1 MFAKSCLF
9 IILFSAL
16 SFSFDLED
24 STKSGEFRKIE
35 HNAFKEGEK
44 LVFDLDYGFVTAGV
58 AMFSIPRIKRISGRE
73 VYHILFEV
81 NSVPSFDW
89 FYKVRDR
96 YETYVDVEGVF
107 PWRFEQHIREGS
119 YTRDF
124 AAFFD
129 QRRRIAK
136 TSEGEYE
143 IPLYVNDMVSAFYYA
158 RTLDYSKLK
167 INDRIHLE
175 NFYKNKVYDLD
186 VKYLGKETV
195 TVPAGTFDCL
205 VVEPLVKE
213 GGLFKHEGN
222 IIVWLTDDE
231 VKMPVKVKT
240 KIVIGSVDAN
250 LSHYEG
256 IKGQLKSRRK

>member
-1 MFAKSCLF
+1 MLVKICVYLVFVAASV
-9 IILFSAL
+9 SA
-16 SFSFDLED
+16 SVPGD
-24 STKSGEFRKIE
+24 SSKSGDFRKLE
-35 HNAFKEGEK
+35 NNAFGVGEK
-44 LVFDLDYGFVTAGV
+44 LTFDLDYGFVTAGI
-58 AMFSIPRIKRISGRE
+58 ATMHIPKTRKISGRD
-73 VYHILFEV
+73 VYHITFEV

-96 YETYVDVEGVF
+96 YESYLDVEGLF

-129 QRRRIAK
+129 QRKGIAK
-136 TSEGEYE
+136 TSGGEYE
-143 IPLYVNDMVSAFYYA
+143 IPLYVHDIVSAFFYA
-158 RTLDYSKLK
+158 RTLDYSSMKVD
-167 INDRIHLE
+167 DRIHLQ
-175 NFYKNKVYDLD
+175 NFYKDKVHELD

-195 TVPAGTFDCL
+195 TVAAGTFDCI

-231 VKMPVKVKT
+231 VRMPVKVKT

-250 LSHYEG
+250 LSSYEG
-256 IKGQLKSRRK
+256 IKGQLKSKRK